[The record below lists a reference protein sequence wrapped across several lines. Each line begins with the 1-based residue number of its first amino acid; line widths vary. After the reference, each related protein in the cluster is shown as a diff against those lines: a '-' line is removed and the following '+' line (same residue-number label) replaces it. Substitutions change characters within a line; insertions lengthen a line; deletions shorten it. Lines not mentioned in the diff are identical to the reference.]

1 MDIIGKFIK
10 LLPTQEGDSPRG
22 HWVRGGFVIETE
34 DRYPQKIAF
43 TIMGEDKVRMVQQL
57 QLGAKLQVQFSPE
70 SREYNDKWYTEL
82 RCYAV
87 QALVSVAVGSQL
99 AQAVTTAQASAQL
112 YGQVQQAQASPVTI
126 NDDNNNDLPF

>member
-1 MDIIGKFIK
+1 MDITGKFIK
-10 LLPTQEGDSPRG
+10 LLPTQEGDSSRG

-70 SREYNDKWYTEL
+70 SREYNERWYTEL

-87 QALVSVAVGSQL
+87 QALVPTPVGYSQPAQVA
-99 AQAVTTAQASAQL
+99 TA
-112 YGQVQQAQASPVTI
+112 AQASPVTI
-126 NDDNNNDLPF
+126 NDDNNDDLPF